1 MAASDP
7 IRIGLLGFGNVG
19 SAVQR
24 LLTEGGEA
32 IERVT
37 GQRVEVAAA
46 LVRDPGRHP
55 EAPPGLLT
63 TDFARLRD
71 DPAIGVVAEV
81 MGGVEPTREY
91 VLQLLAAGKSVVSA
105 NKQLLSRHGDEL
117 FGTAERHGVQL
128 RFEASVCAAIPV
140 VKVLRESMIVT
151 NVHRIDGIVN
161 GTTNF
166 ILTRMIQS
174 GATYPEALADAQ
186 ALGYAE
192 ADPTEDVT
200 GADAAAK
207 IAILASIAFH
217 TRMRLEEVSHVGIDR
232 LDLADVEHAAELG
245 FSTKLIASAWRADGG
260 VAARVHPC
268 LLGPEHP
275 LAAVEGAFNA
285 VMLQGRSIREVILE
299 GPGAG
304 GEETATAVIGDVVA
318 VIGTQGTGFLQHDV
332 HYRDVGRFPPERLQS
347 ACYLRFTVDD
357 TPGVLAQVAQQLA
370 DHNVSVAQVVQHAR
384 EDGVHIVIL
393 THRAEEGAVR
403 DAARA
408 VGEQPFSRSAP
419 VVLPVLAR
427 GE

>member
-1 MAASDP
+1 M
-7 IRIGLLGFGNVG
+7 
-19 SAVQR
+19 
-24 LLTEGGEA
+24 
-32 IERVT
+32 
-37 GQRVEVAAA
+37 
-46 LVRDPGRHP
+46 
-55 EAPPGLLT
+55 
-63 TDFARLRD
+63 
-71 DPAIGVVAEV
+71 
-81 MGGVEPTREY
+81 
-91 VLQLLAAGKSVVSA
+91 
-105 NKQLLSRHGDEL
+105 
-117 FGTAERHGVQL
+117 
-128 RFEASVCAAIPV
+128 
-140 VKVLRESMIVT
+140 
-151 NVHRIDGIVN
+151 
-161 GTTNF
+161 
-166 ILTRMIQS
+166 
-174 GATYPEALADAQ
+174 PEALAEAQ

-357 TPGVLAQVAQQLA
+357 TPGVLAQVAQKLA

-393 THRAEEGAVR
+393 THRAAEGDIAGGAGRRRRKAVQQGAAGAAAGAGAVG
-403 DAARA
+403 AGVARVHSTLRPRRQA
-408 VGEQPFSRSAP
+408 RTSPTSPRAPPPPPARTGSA
-419 VVLPVLAR
+419 
-427 GE
+427 